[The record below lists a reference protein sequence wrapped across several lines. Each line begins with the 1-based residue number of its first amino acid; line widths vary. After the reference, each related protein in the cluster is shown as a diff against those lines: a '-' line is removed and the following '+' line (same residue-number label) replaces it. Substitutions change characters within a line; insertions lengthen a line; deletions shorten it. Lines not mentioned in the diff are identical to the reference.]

1 MTEPRIIS
9 NPGSDQVIRVLSETP
24 ELLVLESDYP
34 AGCPSPP
41 PHLHPNQD
49 EHFEVL
55 SGAVHAVVNGH
66 SRTLETGDTL
76 DVPRGTVHE
85 LGGDPDRPGTV
96 RWEVRPALRTAEFLT
111 TVNRWSDPQTGRPS
125 TLQAVLTAK
134 EFAPEF
140 RLATP
145 SVGTQRILFALL
157 APIARAKGLRP
168 R

>member
-1 MTEPRIIS
+1 VSKPRTIT
-9 NPGSDQVIRVLSETP
+9 NPGSAQVIRVLSETP
-24 ELLVLESDYP
+24 ELLVMESDYP

-41 PHLHPNQD
+41 PHLHPSQD
-49 EHFEVL
+49 ERFEVL
-55 SGAVHAVVNGH
+55 SGAVHAVVDGR
-66 SRTLETGDTL
+66 SLTL

-85 LGGDPDRPGTV
+85 FGGDPERAGTV
-96 RWEVRPALRTAEFLT
+96 RWEVRPALRTAEFLA

-140 RLATP
+140 RLASP
-145 SVGTQRILFALL
+145 SLGTQRILFALL
-157 APIARAKGLRP
+157 APIARARGLTP